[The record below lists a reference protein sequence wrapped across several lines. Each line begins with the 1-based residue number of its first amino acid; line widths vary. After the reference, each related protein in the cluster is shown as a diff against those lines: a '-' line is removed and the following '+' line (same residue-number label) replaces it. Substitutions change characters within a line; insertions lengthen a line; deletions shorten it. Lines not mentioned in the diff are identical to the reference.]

1 MTLTLFLTLELYA
14 FYVMVFEIEV
24 SRSFVYSNTKLI
36 IILIIVYYDHKKGVS
51 DKQKTL
57 LFHSS
62 NISTY
67 NNRNT
72 IRKK

>member
-36 IILIIVYYDHKKGVS
+36 IILIIVYYDHKKGS
-51 DKQKTL
+51 L
-57 LFHSS
+57 
-62 NISTY
+62 ISKKHCYFMAQTFK
-67 NNRNT
+67 RT
-72 IRKK
+72 II

>member
-1 MTLTLFLTLELYA
+1 MTLTLFLTLELIA

-51 DKQKTL
+51 DNQKHCYFIAQT
-57 LFHSS
+57 FQ
-62 NISTY
+62 
-67 NNRNT
+67 RT
-72 IRKK
+72 II

>member
-14 FYVMVFEIEV
+14 FYVMVFETEV

-51 DKQKTL
+51 DNQKTL

-67 NNRNT
+67 NNMNT